1 MKRIT
6 TFLVVALLATTSMFA
21 QDVLSFDSLVVSP
34 LGYTSRA
41 TGSSFAFTMSKSSEF
56 PHEMGIFNLRNQNM
70 YRFHKA
76 AEGDNGPILANYNGI
91 EIEFDYPTVYDIPAN
106 LQFFFST
113 DGFSRGYYPL
123 VSTLI
128 GETSTK
134 LTINFA
140 DYPNLFVDANGAPVA
155 ETKRFNRF
163 GFRNGGE
170 SIATLSSDRPD
181 YTMNVKVKQA
191 ALIKKDGTKE
201 YFDYAGGGMWD
212 AWHSYRIY
220 GASAK
225 FILGGEGF
233 IAWNLA
239 SKEVKFI
246 NIYLA
251 EPLSANAASK
261 LTFEYADFTPVD
273 AALITGLTEGSR
285 FISIDARTLAVG
297 LFSFFNET
305 GSIELSVSRIELSE
319 SGEPT
324 SVRNVTV
331 NDEMPEFVNVYTIQ
345 GQLVRQNVASSQAL
359 VNLPKG
365 VYIVHN
371 KKVAVV
377 K

>member
-6 TFLVVALLATTSMFA
+6 TFLVVALFATTSMFA
-21 QDVLSFDSLVVSP
+21 QYVLSFDSISAKA
-34 LGYTSRA
+34 G
-41 TGSSFAFTMSKSSEF
+41 FAFTTSKSSEF
-56 PHEMGIFNLRNQNM
+56 PHAFRIINTGNNNM
-70 YRFHKA
+70 YRIFRA
-76 AEGDNGPILANYNGI
+76 AEGDNGPILADYNGL
-91 EIEFDYPTVYDIPAN
+91 EIEFDYPTVWDIPAG

-113 DGFSRGYYPL
+113 DGFGRGYYPDI
-123 VSTLI
+123 STII
-128 GETSTK
+128 GESTK
-134 LTINFA
+134 LMINFA

-155 ETKRFNRF
+155 DTKRFNRF
-163 GFRNGGE
+163 GFRNGGPTDAD
-170 SIATLSSDRPD
+170 SQDPAV
-181 YTMNVKVKQA
+181 YTMDVKVKQA

-212 AWHSYRIY
+212 AGHSYRLY
-220 GASAK
+220 GPTAK
-225 FILGGEGF
+225 FTLGAEGYV
-233 IAWNLA
+233 AWNLS

-251 EPLSANAASK
+251 DALTADVAAS
-261 LTFEYADFTPVD
+261 LSFEYADFMAVD
-273 AALITGLTEGSR
+273 AAKISGLTEGSK
-285 FISIDARTLAVG
+285 FISIDARTLIVG
-297 LFSFFNET
+297 NFSFFNET

>member
-1 MKRIT
+1 M
-6 TFLVVALLATTSMFA
+6 
-21 QDVLSFDSLVVSP
+21 
-34 LGYTSRA
+34 
-41 TGSSFAFTMSKSSEF
+41 
-56 PHEMGIFNLRNQNM
+56 
-70 YRFHKA
+70 
-76 AEGDNGPILANYNGI
+76 
-91 EIEFDYPTVYDIPAN
+91 
-106 LQFFFST
+106 QFFFST

-170 SIATLSSDRPD
+170 SVATLSTDRLD

-201 YFDYAGGGMWD
+201 FFDYAGGGMWD
-212 AWHSYRIY
+212 HWHSYRIY

-225 FILGGEGF
+225 FTLGAEGF

-331 NDEMPEFVNVYTIQ
+331 NDEMPAFVNVYTVQ
-345 GQLVRQNVASSQAL
+345 GQLVRKNVASSQAL

>member
-6 TFLVVALLATTSMFA
+6 TFLVVALFATTSMFA
-21 QDVLSFDSLVVSP
+21 QYVLSFDSISAKA
-34 LGYTSRA
+34 G
-41 TGSSFAFTMSKSSEF
+41 FAFTTSKSSEF
-56 PHEMGIFNLRNQNM
+56 PHAFRIINTGNNNM
-70 YRFHKA
+70 YRIFRA
-76 AEGDNGPILANYNGI
+76 AEGDNGPILANYSAF
-91 EIEFDYPTVYDIPAN
+91 EVEFDYPTAYDIPAG

-113 DGFSRGYYPL
+113 DGFNRGYYPN

-128 GETSTK
+128 GESTK
-134 LTINFA
+134 LTIEFNA
-140 DYPNLFVDANGAPVA
+140 TNYPNLFVDATGAPVA

-163 GFRNGGE
+163 GYRNAGLKDSE
-170 SIATLSSDRPD
+170 STNPAD
-181 YTMNVKVKQA
+181 YTMDVKIKKS

-212 AWHSYRIY
+212 AGHSMRLY
-220 GASAK
+220 GPTAK
-225 FILGGEGF
+225 FTLGAEGYV
-233 IAWNLA
+233 AWNLS

-251 EPLSANAASK
+251 EALTADVASK
-261 LTFEYADFTPVD
+261 LSFEYADFMAVD
-273 AALITGLTEGSR
+273 AAKITGLTEGSK
-285 FISIDARTLAVG
+285 FISIDARTLTVG
-297 LFSFFNET
+297 NFSFFNET
-305 GSIELSVSRIELSE
+305 GSIELSVSRVELSE